1 MQEMQE
7 MWVQS
12 LGQQDSLEGAI
23 VIHSS
28 VLSWRIPWEEEP
40 SGLQSIGSQ
49 RVRLDLVTEHAGHR
63 QEGYL
68 IQRFLDIFE
77 YRNFFLMGHH
87 VRLMCYMVSDL
98 LTHN

>member
-1 MQEMQE
+1 

-23 VIHSS
+23 IIHSS

-77 YRNFFLMGHH
+77 YRNFFLMEHH